1 MLDFAALP
9 PEINSALMYSGSGPG
24 PLQAAAA
31 AWQELATQLHATAA
45 AYRAVTADL
54 VGGPWQGPAAAS
66 MAAAAQA
73 HMAWLDNTAEQAEQ
87 AATQA
92 AAAAQSYEAAF
103 AATVPPPVIA
113 ANRALLA
120 QLLATNVLGQNTPA
134 IAAAEAHYAEMW
146 AQDAAA
152 MYSYAGAA
160 TAASRLTPFVPPA
173 RSANPA
179 ALAAQSAAAS
189 RAVGTWAGTTAQEL
203 SRFTSVVPGVLAGL
217 AGSTTSPPWLAGLGL
232 TLEPSGSGVIVG
244 GVLGDMLAG
253 ISGSS
258 TLNAATPFNA
268 FARQISNVRLFATAF
283 RDIEGL
289 FSKAVETM
297 EKSAKA
303 GGEAAAKAASA
314 LPASISPAAAAPGL
328 AGGLGG
334 ATGSV
339 GKAASIGGLS
349 VPNSWAAAGPASGAA
364 PATLAGSGWTAAPQ
378 ASGSVVPAPGMP
390 GVASATRNAAGFAAP
405 RYGVKL
411 TVMAQPPAGG

>member
-9 PEINSALMYSGSGPG
+9 PEINSALMYSGSGSG
-24 PLQAAAA
+24 SLQAAAV
-31 AWQELATQLHATAA
+31 AWNELATELRTVAA
-45 AYRAVTADL
+45 AYQSVVAGL
-54 VGGPWQGPAAAS
+54 MGGPWQGLAASSMAHATRAQVGWLNDAAA
-66 MAAAAQA
+66 
-73 HMAWLDNTAEQAEQ
+73 QAEQ

-92 AAAAQSYEAAF
+92 AAAARSYEAAF

-113 ANRALLA
+113 ANRALLM

-134 IAAAEAHYAEMW
+134 IAATEAHYAEMW

-152 MYSYAGAA
+152 MYGYAGAA
-160 TAASRLTPFVPPA
+160 TAASTLTPFIPPA
-173 RSANPA
+173 TTTNPA
-179 ALAAQSAAAS
+179 GLAGQAAAVS
-189 RAVGTWAGTTAQEL
+189 QAVGTSADSTQTL
-203 SRFTSVVPGVLAGL
+203 SQFTSAVPGVLASL
-217 AGSTTSPPWLAGLGL
+217 AGSTSTPPWLAGLGL

-289 FSKAVETM
+289 SSKALETM
-297 EKSAKA
+297 GKSAKA
-303 GGEAAAKAASA
+303 TGEAAANAAST
-314 LPASISPAAAAPGL
+314 LPANIVPAAAGPGL

-339 GKAASIGGLS
+339 GKAASIGVLS
-349 VPNSWAAAGPASGAA
+349 VPNSWAAAAPASSSA
-364 PATLAGSGWTAAPQ
+364 PTTLAGSTWTAASQ
-378 ASGSVVPAPGMP
+378 HSGSVVPAPGMP

>member
-9 PEINSALMYSGSGPG
+9 PEVNSALMYSGSGSG

-31 AWQELATQLHATAA
+31 AWQELAAELRGTAS
-45 AYRAVTADL
+45 AYRSVTAGL
-54 VGGPWQGPAAAS
+54 TGGPWQGLAAAS
-66 MAAAAQA
+66 MAAATEA
-73 HMAWLDNTAEQAEQ
+73 HMGWLDGAAEQAEQ

-92 AAAAQSYEAAF
+92 AAAAQAYETAF

-113 ANRALLA
+113 ANRALLM
-120 QLLATNVLGQNTPA
+120 QLLATNVLGQNIPA
-134 IAAAEAHYAEMW
+134 IAATEAHYAEMW

-152 MYSYAGAA
+152 MYGYAGAA
-160 TAASRLTPFVPPA
+160 TAASTLTPFAAPA
-173 RSANPA
+173 PSTNLAG
-179 ALAAQSAAAS
+179 LAAQNAAVAQ
-189 RAVGTWAGTTAQEL
+189 AVGASTGTTVQEL
-203 SRFTSVVPGVLAGL
+203 SQFTSAVPGVLARL
-217 AGSTTSPPWLAGLGL
+217 AGSATSPPWLAGLGL

-289 FSKAVETM
+289 ASKALDTM

-303 GGEAAAKAASA
+303 TGEAAAKAASA
-314 LPASISPAAAAPGL
+314 LPSILPAAAGPGL

-339 GKAASIGGLS
+339 GKAASIGVLS
-349 VPNSWAAAGPASGAA
+349 VPNSWAAAA
-364 PATLAGSGWTAAPQ
+364 PTSSATSATLAGAGWTAAPQ
-378 ASGSVVPAPGMP
+378 ESASVVPAPGMP